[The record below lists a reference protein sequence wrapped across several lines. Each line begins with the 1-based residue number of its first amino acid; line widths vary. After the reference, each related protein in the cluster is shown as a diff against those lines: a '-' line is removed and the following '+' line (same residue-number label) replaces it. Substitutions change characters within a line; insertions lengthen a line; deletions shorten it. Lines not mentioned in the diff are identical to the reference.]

1 MSKRLSMD
9 RSSCNGLANVLMHHS
24 YNLYQELKK
33 ELEKRKLNV
42 VYTGDGPRLVTSTK
56 ARRSLASLENVNATF
71 KRKCIVSGAGY
82 DVHNSQMRNIH
93 ARIEKRAQDMREDFQ
108 DILY

>member
-1 MSKRLSMD
+1 MD
-9 RSSCNGLANVLMHHS
+9 KNSCNGLANVLMHYS
-24 YNLYQELKK
+24 RNLYQELEK
-33 ELEKRKLNV
+33 ELEKRKSNV
-42 VYTGDGPRLVTSTK
+42 VYTGDGPRLVTSAM
-56 ARRSLASLENVNATF
+56 ARSSLASLENVNATF
-71 KRKCIVSGAGY
+71 KRKCFVSGTGY